1 MSEQLL
7 NETDTKMNKTIDALK
22 KDYSAVRTGKAS
34 SSLVENII
42 VEYYGSNTPL
52 SNLATISV
60 PEAQLI
66 VIQPWDKES
75 IISIEKGLQK
85 SDMGFNPANDGS
97 VIRIPIP
104 PLTEERRKELV
115 KIVKKQSEDYKIS
128 IRNVRR
134 DFVDQI
140 KNLEKNKE
148 ISQDE
153 LHKYQE
159 QIQKTTDKH
168 IGEIDNITVQKEK
181 EIMEI

>member
-7 NETDTKMNKTIDALK
+7 IETDTKMNKTIDALK

-34 SSLVENII
+34 NSLVENII
-42 VEYYGSNTPL
+42 VEYYGSNTPI

-66 VIQPWDKES
+66 VIQPWDREA

-85 SDMGFNPANDGS
+85 SDMGFNPANDGT

-134 DFVDQI
+134 DFLDQI

-153 LHKYQE
+153 SFKFSDEVQNMTKILIEK
-159 QIQKTTDKH
+159 IDTLFTDK
-168 IGEIDNITVQKEK
+168 EK
-181 EIMEI
+181 DILRV